1 MACANEPPHY
11 YAHLHN
17 PKPEVYPANPKK
29 DVTIVEE
36 PEQPPD
42 PGIIDDPDD
51 PDYDPNQPL
60 PEPGEDDDDSPD
72 DEA

>member
-1 MACANEPPHY
+1 MNFS
-11 YAHLHN
+11 
-17 PKPEVYPANPKK
+17 ANPKK

-36 PEQPPD
+36 PEQPSD

-60 PEPGEDDDDSPD
+60 PEPGEDDDPAV
-72 DEA
+72 DEEE